1 MTSILQRAPA
11 AEPIT
16 TDMLRDYLQLNSDQ
30 KPLLGS
36 LIASAR
42 LMVEAHTG
50 LRLITQY
57 WTEVI
62 TAWPEKS
69 IQLSHWP
76 VRELRSVSLL
86 GDPIVA
92 IDVTRFRLQADNRPA
107 EIFMVNGA
115 WPQMRASQHGVSFEL
130 KVGFGD
136 SPDDIPEALSQAVL
150 LLAAHWYESQE
161 WNDRASVNLL
171 PATVI
176 ALIHP
181 YRNFRI

>member
-11 AEPIT
+11 TEPIS
-16 TDMLRDYLQLNSDQ
+16 TDMLRDYLRLNSDQ

-62 TAWPEKS
+62 TSWPKES
-69 IQLSHWP
+69 IRLGHWP

-92 IDVTRFRLQADNRPA
+92 LDVSRFRLQANTRPA
-107 EIFMVNGA
+107 QIFTSEGA
-115 WPQMRASQHGVSFEL
+115 WPQMRASQHGASFEL
-130 KVGFGD
+130 KVGYGD
-136 SPDDIPEALSQAVL
+136 SPSDVPEALLQAVL
-150 LLAAHWYESQE
+150 LLAAHWYESHE
-161 WNDRASVNLL
+161 WNDHASVNLL
-171 PATVI
+171 PSNVT

-181 YRNFRI
+181 YKNFRI